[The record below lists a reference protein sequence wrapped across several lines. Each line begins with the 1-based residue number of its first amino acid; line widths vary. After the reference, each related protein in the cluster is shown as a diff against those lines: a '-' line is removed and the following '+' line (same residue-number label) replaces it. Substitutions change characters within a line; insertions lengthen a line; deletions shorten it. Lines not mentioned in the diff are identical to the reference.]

1 MHPPAPS
8 RLLSVLKI
16 LAVQTALWL
25 VLALAFATLLVIA
38 GGLPWTDAF
47 AISALNWLPWAMLA
61 PLVFWLS
68 LRHPLLPGQLWRHGP
83 IHLAACAV
91 CVVLTLEAT
100 RLAAPPGPRL
110 TNIASP
116 DFALPPRPD
125 RPPYRPRPMDGV
137 PPRRDSTGSDEATA
151 TDRPR
156 ERQSGLPS
164 VASDQT
170 GFGDG
175 EHPGPKPPPFSSI
188 LLRTN
193 FSIAVYLI
201 VATAAHAFIFFR
213 RSQERSRQ
221 ALQLAAGLNEAKLD
235 VLRLQ
240 LQPHFLFNTLNA
252 IATLV
257 HRDAHA
263 ADKLIGHLAD
273 LLRLSLLTSD
283 HVVPLTRELDLLDR
297 YLAIEQARLGDRLRV
312 IRTIDPAVTG
322 ALVPTFVLQP
332 LVENAIR
339 HGVEPRCVPGTISLS
354 ADRVG
359 SSLRLVVADDGVG
372 LVADKPTSRR
382 GIGLANTEARIR
394 ALHGAAAKL
403 EFSSPPAGGVQ
414 VVITL
419 PFQVTPAPTK
429 I

>member
-1 MHPPAPS
+1 M
-8 RLLSVLKI
+8 LTI

-25 VLALAFATLLVIA
+25 ALALAFATLLVLA
-38 GGLPWTDAF
+38 GGLPWTEAL
-47 AISALNWLPWAMLA
+47 AISAFNWLPWALLA

-68 LRHPLLPGQLWRHGP
+68 LRWPLLPGQLWRHGP
-83 IHLAACAV
+83 IHLAGCAV
-91 CVVLTLEAT
+91 CVMLTLEAT
-100 RLAAPPGPRL
+100 RQAAPPGPRL
-110 TNIASP
+110 TNITSP

-125 RPPYRPRPMDGV
+125 RPPYRPRAMDGI
-137 PPRRDSTGSDEATA
+137 PPRSDSTGSDETAATA
-151 TDRPR
+151 RPR
-156 ERQSGLPS
+156 ERQSALPS
-164 VASDQT
+164 LAPDPS
-170 GFGDG
+170 GHGDG
-175 EHPGPKPPPFSSI
+175 GPPGSGPPPFGSS
-188 LLRTN
+188 LLRIN

-201 VATAAHAFIFFR
+201 VATAAHAFIFYR

-221 ALQLAAGLNEAKLD
+221 ALELAAGLNEAKLD

-312 IRTIDPAVTG
+312 IRAIDPAVTD

-339 HGVEPRCVPGTISLS
+339 HGVEPRCAPGTISLS
-354 ADRVG
+354 AERDRN
-359 SSLRLVVADDGVG
+359 SLRLVVADDGVG
-372 LVADKPTSRR
+372 LIADKPTSRR
-382 GIGLANTEARIR
+382 GICLANTEARLR

-419 PFQVTPAPTK
+419 PFQITPAPSKT
-429 I
+429 